1 LVGKPLKTIGLL
13 AGFGLLIVG
22 VYLYLNV
29 QASQFSQSPRPLVLP
44 VSLRVGTIRTPEIAA
59 DLGRSYDIA
68 VDLTR
73 DAVVGQGRTL
83 PSSLVSISWELFD
96 HDKLIAEGDSEKAI
110 WETHADTVEGII
122 GKFEG
127 QSGRTY
133 HLVLH
138 VTRDASEL
146 DAANPRVIVQIPRGL
161 WEDYGAG
168 LFIRKVKAFI
178 VGITGIVIVV
188 LIALMRRRSRAANG
202 DATGANPAL

>member
-1 LVGKPLKTIGLL
+1 LVGTTLKTIGLL

-29 QASQFSQSPRPLVLP
+29 QAWQSSHAPRPLVLA
-44 VSLRVGTIRTPEIAA
+44 VSLGVGTITTPEIQA

-68 VDLTR
+68 LDLTR
-73 DAVVGQGRTL
+73 DAVIGQRRRL
-83 PSSLVSISWELFD
+83 PSSLVSISWKLFD

-110 WETHADTVEGII
+110 WETHADTLEGII

-127 QSGRTY
+127 QSDRTY
-133 HLVLH
+133 HLVLQ

-146 DAANPRVIVQIPRGL
+146 NAANPRIIVQIPRGL

-178 VGITGIVIVV
+178 VGMTGMVIVV
-188 LIALMRRRSRAANG
+188 VIALMRRRSRAANG
-202 DATGANPAL
+202 DAKGTNPAR